1 MRFTESHEWIKL
13 QGKIGIVGITQ
24 HAQKELGEIVFV
36 ELPKVGAKVKK
47 GDEVCVLESTKAAA
61 DVYAPVSGKIT
72 AVNETVKKS
81 PSFIN
86 QSAESDGWL
95 FQIEVDSPAEVE
107 KLLSRSEYET
117 LIS

>member
-47 GDEVCVLESTKAAA
+47 SCNG
-61 DVYAPVSGKIT
+61 
-72 AVNETVKKS
+72 
-81 PSFIN
+81 
-86 QSAESDGWL
+86 
-95 FQIEVDSPAEVE
+95 
-107 KLLSRSEYET
+107 
-117 LIS
+117 